1 MCGRFMGIRNETHTY
16 MKINLLKTRIIVTR
30 KMGLQVQTLAAF
42 AEEHFQ
48 FSALIW

>member
-16 MKINLLKTRIIVTR
+16 MKINLLKTGIIVTIN
-30 KMGLQVQTLAAF
+30 MGLQLQTLGTF

-48 FSALIW
+48 FSAPIW